1 MKIAFDPQG
10 AYQKIEPNKENIAHK
25 NDPDTLKQLCQ
36 DFESIFINSLFQEM
50 RKSIPDEGFF
60 EHDMG
65 MDIFQEIMDMEVAR
79 EMSRQGGLG
88 LGRLLYSQLQ
98 HIQDINDQK

>member
-10 AYQKIEPNKENIAHK
+10 AYPKIEPNKENIAHK

-50 RKSIPDEGFF
+50 RKSIPHEGFF